1 MARGGA
7 HPFIEPPMKGRV
19 EHGLRSVQRG
29 ILWNAGLAAVKL
41 IAGVVGNTYA
51 LVADA
56 VESMADVFTSAIVY
70 QGLRV
75 SARAPDEDYPFGYGK
90 AESLA
95 AAVVAL
101 MLLGAAGVIAFE
113 AIREIRT
120 PHLVPAP
127 WTLVVLVAVI
137 MLKLALSRQVRSVGA
152 EIGSTAVHA
161 EGRHHLSDAVT
172 SAAAFVGISVAIV
185 ASSLWPG
192 TRWDSADDWAA
203 LVASLVIAY
212 NGVSILRAS
221 SRELMDRAPGAEV
234 VVKIRDAA
242 EAVPG
247 VLATE
252 KILVRKAGVV
262 FRVTLHVQASPN
274 ISLHDA
280 HVLGGKVKGAIRA
293 TEPRVD
299 SVLVHLEPFVERR
312 GENGNAEGAASITE
326 EKAR

>member
-1 MARGGA
+1 MSER
-7 HPFIEPPMKGRV
+7 I

-29 ILWNAGLAAVKL
+29 VLWNASLAAVKL

-51 LVADA
+51 LIADA

-90 AESLA
+90 AEALA

-101 MLLGAAGVIAFE
+101 MLLGAATVIAVE

-127 WTLVVLVAVI
+127 WTLIVLVAVI
-137 MLKLALSRQVRSVGA
+137 LVKLVLARQVRSVGS

-172 SAAAFVGISVAIV
+172 SAAALIGISLAIV

-192 TRWDSADDWAA
+192 TRWESADDWAA

-212 NGVSILRAS
+212 NGASILRAS
-221 SRELMDRAPGAEV
+221 SRDLMDRAPGPDV
-234 VVKIRDAA
+234 VGKIRDAA

-252 KILVRKAGVV
+252 QVLVRKAGLV
-262 FRVTLHVQASPN
+262 FRVTLHVQASPDM
-274 ISLHDA
+274 SLHDA

-293 TEPRVD
+293 AEPRVD
-299 SVLVHLEPFVERR
+299 AVLVHLEPFEERTFR
-312 GENGNAEGAASITE
+312 
-326 EKAR
+326 